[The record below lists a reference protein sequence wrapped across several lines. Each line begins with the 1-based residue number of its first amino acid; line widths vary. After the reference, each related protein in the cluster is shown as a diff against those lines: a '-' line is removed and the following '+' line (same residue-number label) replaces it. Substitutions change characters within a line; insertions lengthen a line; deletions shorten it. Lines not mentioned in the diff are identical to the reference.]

1 MNSQHAL
8 EEPLFSCGA
17 QMEALT
23 SQHIWT
29 VLQAK
34 RSQAYIVDA
43 EEEVKWLRLIY
54 SSLLSI
60 AIKKS
65 MSFYSLLLA
74 TTLNPQGTGF
84 K

>member
-1 MNSQHAL
+1 M
-8 EEPLFSCGA
+8 
-17 QMEALT
+17 
-23 SQHIWT
+23 
-29 VLQAK
+29 
-34 RSQAYIVDA
+34 DA